1 VALEKASTAE
11 NVRKN
16 KEITELNKKQVIM
29 NRTNFEWDDITYSE
43 HLARATL
50 SGVNAEKGAWV
61 QFQTME
67 NRNNQ
72 KRRSLRKLA
81 RVGCDMGGKAWTPQC
96 DALNAFYAEQDGEIK
111 DIKINYEAMFEDYRW
126 ALKSKAY
133 MASVHKETFDR
144 IAATEKYSQTRQKAI
159 RQYWSG
165 ESLTRALARESGRV
179 ARQNRRYKQKLYN
192 LRQRQT
198 YVLRQQ
204 RNLNK
209 QVEGEITQLRN
220 RGK

>member
-1 VALEKASTAE
+1 M
-11 NVRKN
+11 KN

-50 SGVNAEKGAWV
+50 SGVNAEKGAWA
-61 QFQTME
+61 QFETME

-111 DIKINYEAMFEDYRW
+111 DIKKALAMLV
-126 ALKSKAY
+126 AQGAPAPA
-133 MASVHKETFDR
+133 M
-144 IAATEKYSQTRQKAI
+144 AATTAAPASGGFMDGWMNVAACETSGPLVFGTQNAPVLTDSTRVVHFNADGDRGWVTVDFRASEPRCRAHYHAFRETSADHQGLA
-159 RQYWSG
+159 SG
-165 ESLTRALARESGRV
+165 HV
-179 ARQNRRYKQKLYN
+179 C
-192 LRQRQT
+192 
-198 YVLRQQ
+198 
-204 RNLNK
+204 
-209 QVEGEITQLRN
+209 
-220 RGK
+220 